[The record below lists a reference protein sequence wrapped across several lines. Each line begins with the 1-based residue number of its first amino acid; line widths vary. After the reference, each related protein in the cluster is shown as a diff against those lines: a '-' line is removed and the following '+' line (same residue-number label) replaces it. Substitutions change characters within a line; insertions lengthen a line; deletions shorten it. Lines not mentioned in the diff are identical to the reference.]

1 MKKLF
6 LLFVFFFTTALATPA
21 KDFLYEIENI
31 NSDYVKNI
39 VNLYAE
45 NNNLPLKKN
54 GNEYYL
60 ESKKNHNWLIS
71 FTQSEENVEVY
82 FYTPDKN
89 SKAKKEIMKYF
100 EKQNISFSRIKKSS
114 KLQNYRD
121 LSGILFFQNFSSK
134 KENTSIATSTTTT
147 NTATTISDNT
157 QPEEKLSPKK
167 SIAENSTSD
176 TTLPSG
182 LKVNLSLTSPI
193 NSESLEKDDRISA
206 TVTEDV
212 IADDKIL
219 AEKGS
224 IAYGTAIKSEEA
236 KNGYKSGEIVIE
248 FDKILTPQGKE
259 IGMKSSQS
267 IHKKTK
273 AHETAQKA
281 KTLVVSTILGVG
293 MVAMLGPV
301 GVAGWIATA
310 IVGTVGGLGFG
321 LEAIATT
328 KGEEIELN
336 EGESLHVVTL

>member
-1 MKKLF
+1 MNIMKKLF

-39 VNLYAE
+39 INLYAK

-60 ESKKNHNWLIS
+60 EGKKNHNWLIS
-71 FTQSEENVEVY
+71 FTQSEENVEIY

-100 EKQNISFSRIKKSS
+100 AKQNISFSRIKKSS

-121 LSGILFFQNFSSK
+121 LSGILFFQNF
-134 KENTSIATSTTTT
+134 NTSIATSTTT
-147 NTATTISDNT
+147 NTATPISDNT
-157 QPEEKLSPKK
+157 QPKEKLSPKK
-167 SIAENSTSD
+167 AIAENSTSD

-224 IAYGTAIKSEEA
+224 IAYGKAIKSEEA

-281 KTLVVSTILGVG
+281 KTLAVSTILGVG

-336 EGESLHVVTL
+336 EGEPLHIVTL

>member
-60 ESKKNHNWLIS
+60 EGKKNHNWLIS
-71 FTQSEENVEVY
+71 FTQSEENVEIY

-134 KENTSIATSTTTT
+134 KENTSIATTTTAT
-147 NTATTISDNT
+147 NTTTPISDNT
-157 QPEEKLSPKK
+157 QTKEKLSPKK
-167 SIAENSTSD
+167 AIAENSTSD

-281 KTLVVSTILGVG
+281 KTLAVSAILGVG

-336 EGESLHVVTL
+336 EGEPLHIVTL

>member
-39 VNLYAE
+39 INLYAK

-60 ESKKNHNWLIS
+60 EGKKNHNWLIS
-71 FTQSEENVEVY
+71 FTQSEENVEIY

-100 EKQNISFSRIKKSS
+100 AKQNISFSRIKKSS

-121 LSGILFFQNFSSK
+121 LSGILFFQNF
-134 KENTSIATSTTTT
+134 NTSIATSTTT
-147 NTATTISDNT
+147 NTATPISDNT
-157 QPEEKLSPKK
+157 QPKEKLSPKK
-167 SIAENSTSD
+167 AIAENSTSD

-224 IAYGTAIKSEEA
+224 IAYGKAIKSEEA

-281 KTLVVSTILGVG
+281 KTLAVSTILGVG

-336 EGESLHVVTL
+336 EGEPLHIVTL

>member
-1 MKKLF
+1 MLSILELFRPHFVLLFESIYMKIMKKLF

-60 ESKKNHNWLIS
+60 EGKKNHNWLIS
-71 FTQSEENVEVY
+71 FTQSEENVEIY

-134 KENTSIATSTTTT
+134 KENTSTETSTATS
-147 NTATTISDNT
+147 DDT
-157 QPEEKLSPKK
+157 QTVKKLSPEKAK
-167 SIAENSTSD
+167 TENPTSD

-212 IADDKIL
+212 ISDNKIL

-248 FDKILTPQGKE
+248 FD
-259 IGMKSSQS
+259 
-267 IHKKTK
+267 
-273 AHETAQKA
+273 
-281 KTLVVSTILGVG
+281 
-293 MVAMLGPV
+293 
-301 GVAGWIATA
+301 
-310 IVGTVGGLGFG
+310 
-321 LEAIATT
+321 
-328 KGEEIELN
+328 
-336 EGESLHVVTL
+336 